1 MYQRK
6 TTDEIVIQGNYGY
19 GWDDLTTEVSMPEAR
34 KTLRVYQKNEQ
45 NAAHRIITRRVKNST
60 RFTRHTTTAFLALHG
75 SNDSQR

>member
-19 GWDDLTTEVSMPEAR
+19 GWDDLTTEASMPEAR

-45 NAAHRIITRRVKNST
+45 NAAHRIITRRVKKE
-60 RFTRHTTTAFLALHG
+60 AC
-75 SNDSQR
+75 

>member
-45 NAAHRIITRRVKNST
+45 NAAHSIITRRVKKE
-60 RFTRHTTTAFLALHG
+60 AC
-75 SNDSQR
+75 